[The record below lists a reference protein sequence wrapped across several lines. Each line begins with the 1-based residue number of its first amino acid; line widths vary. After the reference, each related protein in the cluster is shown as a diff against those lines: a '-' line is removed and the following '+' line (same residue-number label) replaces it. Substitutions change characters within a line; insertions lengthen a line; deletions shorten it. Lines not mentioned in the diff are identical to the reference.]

1 MLAGWRA
8 EVGRVLLAAMFGLGL
23 AVAVAASPAPARRGS
38 GVVRVRIDTT
48 LGAITVAV
56 NQRAAPATAA
66 NFLAYV
72 DDGRFDGTNFYRAA
86 QRKADPRFGF
96 VQGGIQT
103 DARRILPP
111 FAFEGTNKTGLR
123 HVDGAISM
131 ARHDDPKSA
140 GGNYFICVG
149 PIPSLDASAT
159 SRGYAVFGR
168 VVAGMDIVRRIL
180 AARTRG
186 GNDVTR
192 GQLLANPIRVIR
204 MVRLD
209 GAASPTARPRQ
220 WLEKIP
226 R

>member
-1 MLAGWRA
+1 ML
-8 EVGRVLLAAMFGLGL
+8 GLGL
-23 AVAVAASPAPARRGS
+23 VLAASPATARRGS

-56 NQRAAPATAA
+56 NERAAPATAA

-111 FAFEGTNKTGLR
+111 FAFEGTGKTGLR

-168 VVAGMDIVRRIL
+168 VVAGMDVVRRIL
-180 AARTRG
+180 AAPTRG
-186 GNDVTR
+186 GSEVTR
-192 GQLLANPIRVIR
+192 GQMLTNPVRVIR
-204 MVRLD
+204 MVRLN
-209 GAASPTARPRQ
+209 GVAKPTVRPRQ

>member
-1 MLAGWRA
+1 MRWMLLIMLA
-8 EVGRVLLAAMFGLGL
+8 LFAATG
-23 AVAVAASPAPARRGS
+23 ADARRSTGL
-38 GVVRVRIDTT
+38 VRVRIDTSV
-48 LGAITVAV
+48 GAITVALDT
-56 NQRAAPATAA
+56 RRAPATAA

-72 DDGRFDGTNFYRAA
+72 DDGRFDGTTFYRSA
-86 QRKADPRFGF
+86 RKKTDPRFGF
-96 VQGGIQT
+96 VQGGIKT

-111 FAFEGTNKTGLR
+111 FPLETTRITGLR
-123 HVDGAISM
+123 HLDGTISM

-159 SRGYAVFGR
+159 SKGYAAFGH
-168 VVAGMDIVRRIL
+168 VIAGMDVVRRIL
-180 AARTRG
+180 AAPTTG
-186 GNDVTR
+186 GSAATR
-192 GQLLANPIRVIR
+192 GQMLANPIRVIR

-209 GAASPTARPRQ
+209 GKPKPTGRPRQ

>member
-1 MLAGWRA
+1 MRWLLAMMLALM
-8 EVGRVLLAAMFGLGL
+8 VGSAAD
-23 AVAVAASPAPARRGS
+23 ARRAS
-38 GVVRVRIDTT
+38 GLVRVRIDTSV
-48 LGAITVAV
+48 GAITVALDT
-56 NQRAAPATAA
+56 RRAPATAA

-72 DDGRFDGTNFYRAA
+72 DDGRFDGTTFYRAA
-86 QRKADPRFGF
+86 RKKTDPRFGF
-96 VQGGIQT
+96 VQGGIKT

-111 FAFEGTNKTGLR
+111 FPLETTRMTGLR
-123 HVDGAISM
+123 HLDGTISM

-159 SRGYAVFGR
+159 SKGYAAFGH
-168 VVAGMDIVRRIL
+168 VVAGMDVVRRIL
-180 AARTRG
+180 AAPTAG
-186 GNDVTR
+186 GSAATP
-192 GQLLANPIRVIR
+192 GQMLASPIRVIR

-209 GAASPTARPRQ
+209 GKAKPTGRPRQ